1 MKVRDSG
8 GYSTKEAI
16 LEITDTFEVSQI
28 KVNHTWFISCLINA
42 F

>member
-1 MKVRDSG
+1 MKVLDSG

-16 LEITDTFEVSQI
+16 LEITYTFEVSPI
-28 KVNHTWFISCLINA
+28 KVNHTRFTSCLINA

>member
-1 MKVRDSG
+1 MKVLDSG

-16 LEITDTFEVSQI
+16 LDITDTFEVSPI
-28 KVNHTWFISCLINA
+28 KVNQTWFTSCPINA